1 MTTDG
6 NEHVRLLLETE
17 LALEGD
23 KVVVAKNGPAVLRK
37 IKEKNPDLVILD
49 IKMPDMHRLKVL
61 EAIRKENKRWSEPLK
76 LDKVG

>member
-1 MTTDG
+1 LTTDG
-6 NEHVRLLLETE
+6 NEGVRLLLETE